1 MGKRERSKTTYA
13 LLAMVAWLCLS
24 SCVRDEIE
32 PCPPLRVMI
41 GIEDKNYANVD
52 AVEKVTGLEHRVDES
67 KPFRSYIQKLFY
79 IMYEAETGKVVL
91 TRHLHDVQGDAFR
104 ATGYI
109 PEDLPFGKYVLV
121 VWGNILDEAPILDEQ
136 DYRVY
141 NLHMGEIEGYDTYM
155 TSDTLLY
162 DETHY
167 DYEVDLKRVKGKLII
182 QASNLP
188 DEICYSEKEV
198 DGVSAYVT
206 HQFNYARSAVVRTQA
221 GWKPGEDP
229 VSKTVLAPSLE
240 DKGTQ
245 VKVRFYDNPREEI
258 ADIIPPPASVT
269 MERNKLTLL
278 KYVYDNGKFTI
289 YILINDNWTKLHIMD
304 IE

>member
-1 MGKRERSKTTYA
+1 MEKRERRKTIYT
-13 LLAMVAWLCLS
+13 LLVMAAWLCLN
-24 SCVRDEIE
+24 SCVRDEIQ

-41 GIEDKNYANVD
+41 GIEDKNYANID

-104 ATGYI
+104 ATGDI

-121 VWGNILDEAPILDEQ
+121 VWGNILDEAPILAEQ
-136 DYRVY
+136 DYRAY

-188 DEICYSEKEV
+188 EEICYSEKEV
-198 DGVSAYVT
+198 DGVSSYVT
-206 HQFNYARSAVVRTQA
+206 HQFNYARSTVVRTHA
-221 GWKPGEDP
+221 EWKPGEDP

-240 DKGTQ
+240 DKGTL
-245 VKVRFYDNPREEI
+245 VKIWFYDDPRKEI

>member
-1 MGKRERSKTTYA
+1 MA
-13 LLAMVAWLCLS
+13 AWLCLN
-24 SCVRDEIE
+24 SCVRDEIQ

-41 GIEDKNYANVD
+41 GIEDKNYANID

-104 ATGYI
+104 ATGDI

-121 VWGNILDEAPILDEQ
+121 VWGNILDEAPILAEQ
-136 DYRVY
+136 DYRAY

-188 DEICYSEKEV
+188 EEICYSEKEV
-198 DGVSAYVT
+198 DGVSSYVT
-206 HQFNYARSAVVRTQA
+206 HQFNYARSTVVRTHA
-221 GWKPGEDP
+221 EWKPGEDP

-240 DKGTQ
+240 DKGTL
-245 VKVRFYDNPREEI
+245 VKIWFYDDPRKEI

>member
-1 MGKRERSKTTYA
+1 MEKRERRKTIYT
-13 LLAMVAWLCLS
+13 LLVMAAWLCLN
-24 SCVRDEIE
+24 SCVRDEIQ

-41 GIEDKNYANVD
+41 GIEDKNYANID

-104 ATGYI
+104 ATGDI

-121 VWGNILDEAPILDEQ
+121 VWGNILDEAPILAEQ
-136 DYRVY
+136 DYRAY

-188 DEICYSEKEV
+188 DKICYSEKEV
-198 DGVSAYVT
+198 DGVSSYVT
-206 HQFNYARSAVVRTQA
+206 HQFNYARSTVVRTHA
-221 GWKPGEDP
+221 EWKPGEDP

-240 DKGTQ
+240 DKGTL
-245 VKVRFYDNPREEI
+245 VKIWFYDDPRKEI

>member
-13 LLAMVAWLCLS
+13 LLAMAAWLCLS
-24 SCVRDEIE
+24 SCVCDEIE

-52 AVEKVTGLEHRVDES
+52 AVEKVTGLERRVDEN

-91 TRHLHDVQGDAFR
+91 TKHLHDVQGDAFR
-104 ATGYI
+104 ATGDI

-121 VWGNILDEAPILDEQ
+121 VWGNILDEAPILAER

-188 DEICYSEKEV
+188 DKICYSEKEV

-206 HQFNYARSAVVRTQA
+206 HRFNYVRSAVVRTHA
-221 GWKPGEDP
+221 GWKPGEAP
-229 VSKTVLAPSLE
+229 VSKTVLAPSLQE
-240 DKGTQ
+240 NGTQ
-245 VKVRFYDNPREEI
+245 VKAWFYDDLREDI
-258 ADIIPPPASVT
+258 ADIIPPPVSVT

-289 YILINDNWTKLHIMD
+289 YILINDN
-304 IE
+304 

>member
-1 MGKRERSKTTYA
+1 MGKRGISKTTYL
-13 LLAMVAWLCLS
+13 LLAMTAWFCLS
-24 SCVRDEIE
+24 ACVRDEIL
-32 PCPPLRVMI
+32 PCPPLKVMI
-41 GIEDKNYANVD
+41 GIKDKNYFNVD
-52 AVEKVTGLEHRVDES
+52 AVEKVTGLERRVDEN

-91 TRHLHDVQGDAFR
+91 TRHLHDVQGDALR

-121 VWGNILDEAPILDEQ
+121 VWGNILDEAPILAEQ

-162 DETHY
+162 DETHS
-167 DYEVDLKRVKGKLII
+167 DYVVELERVKGKLII

-188 DEICYSEKEV
+188 DEIRYSKKEV

-206 HQFNYARSAVVRTQA
+206 HKFNYARSTVVRTQA

-245 VKVRFYDNPREEI
+245 VKIRFYDDPGEELP
-258 ADIIPPPASVT
+258 DIIPPPASVT

>member
-13 LLAMVAWLCLS
+13 LLAMAAWLCLS
-24 SCVRDEIE
+24 SCVRDERE

-52 AVEKVTGLEHRVDES
+52 AVEKVTGLERRVDEN

-91 TRHLHDVQGDAFR
+91 TKYLHDVQGDAFR
-104 ATGYI
+104 ATGDI

-121 VWGNILDEAPILDEQ
+121 VWGNILDEAPILAER

-188 DEICYSEKEV
+188 DKICYSEKEV

-206 HQFNYARSAVVRTQA
+206 HRFNYVRSAVVRTHA
-221 GWKPGEDP
+221 GWKPGEAP
-229 VSKTVLAPSLE
+229 VSKTVLAPSLQE
-240 DKGTQ
+240 NGTQ
-245 VKVRFYDNPREEI
+245 VKAWFYDDLREDI
-258 ADIIPPPASVT
+258 ADIIPPPVSVT

-304 IE
+304 ID

>member
-1 MGKRERSKTTYA
+1 
-13 LLAMVAWLCLS
+13 
-24 SCVRDEIE
+24 
-32 PCPPLRVMI
+32 
-41 GIEDKNYANVD
+41 
-52 AVEKVTGLEHRVDES
+52 
-67 KPFRSYIQKLFY
+67 
-79 IMYEAETGKVVL
+79 
-91 TRHLHDVQGDAFR
+91 
-104 ATGYI
+104 
-109 PEDLPFGKYVLV
+109 
-121 VWGNILDEAPILDEQ
+121 
-136 DYRVY
+136 
-141 NLHMGEIEGYDTYM
+141 
-155 TSDTLLY
+155 
-162 DETHY
+162 
-167 DYEVDLKRVKGKLII
+167 LKRIKGKLII

-289 YILINDNWTKLHIMD
+289 HILINDNWTKLHIMD
-304 IE
+304 ID